1 MGDLSYTQLTLSA
14 FALLAA
20 LFYLYMLR
28 AFRYWSKR
36 QIPTLPP
43 SFPFGHF
50 GRIVTGQETVILSVE
65 KTYNTFKRISNYAGY
80 YMFGAPVL
88 IALNPEVIRNIMVK
102 DFQYFHDRGVYFNED
117 DDPLSAH
124 LFAIEGQKWKT
135 LRAKLSPTFTSG
147 KMKNM
152 FPTMVENSNNLE
164 KHIKEK
170 VSKGA
175 QLEVKDIL
183 ARFTTDMIG
192 TCALGIQCNSLKDQ
206 NAEFR
211 VIGKKVFTPTLWGNI
226 KQAFATAFRNL
237 SKSLHIKITN
247 QEVTNFF
254 ISAVTDTMQYREKN
268 KITRNDF
275 LQLLMQLQSK
285 GYLDGEEGKERMEP
299 LTMNEAAAQAFA
311 FYAAGF
317 ETSSSAMSFCLYE
330 LALNPEC
337 QRKARDEIHSVLA
350 KYDGRYTYEAL
361 SEMKYVDMA
370 IDETLRKYP
379 TLPVLNREC
388 AKDYKLPGTNTV
400 IPRGTPIFIPVG
412 GLHHDPQYYPE
423 PDKFDPERFTEENK
437 AKRHHFAYLP
447 FGEGPRICIGMRF
460 GMMQTR
466 LGLITLI
473 KDYEIKPCA
482 KTEVPLKMDPK
493 SFLTTTLGGIWL
505 HFEPL
510 SK

>member
-1 MGDLSYTQLTLSA
+1 MFELNIVQWFLAVIIVALATAYFWMAGRFKFWAKYGVDSLT
-14 FALLAA
+14 
-20 LFYLYMLR
+20 
-28 AFRYWSKR
+28 
-36 QIPTLPP
+36 P
-43 SFPFGHF
+43 SFPFGNF
-50 GRIVTGQETVILSVE
+50 GPMMAGKESMGMSIANAYNACKNSGPYCGYFLFGTPGLVVIDPE
-65 KTYNTFKRISNYAGY
+65 AIKT
-80 YMFGAPVL
+80 
-88 IALNPEVIRNIMVK
+88 IMVK
-102 DFQYFHDRGVYFNED
+102 DFQYFHDRGIFYNEKH
-117 DDPLSAH
+117 DPISAN
-124 LFAIEGQKWKT
+124 LFAIEGDKWKN

-147 KMKNM
+147 KLRNM
-152 FPTMVENSNNLE
+152 FHTMVESTDELKTYMEIAVQNKTELE
-164 KHIKEK
+164 I
-170 VSKGA
+170 
-175 QLEVKDIL
+175 KDIL
-183 ARFTTDMIG
+183 ARFTTDIIG
-192 TCALGIQCNSLKDQ
+192 SCALGIQCNSLKDPK
-206 NAEFR
+206 AEFR
-211 VIGKKVFTPTLWGNI
+211 EIGKIIMTPSIIETVKG
-226 KQAFATAFRNL
+226 AFALTFR
-237 SKSLHIKITN
+237 SLAKRLALTTSRP
-247 QEVTNFF
+247 EVSEFF
-254 ISAVTDTMQYREKN
+254 LRTVKDTIHYREENNVSRK
-268 KITRNDF
+268 DF
-275 LQLLMQLQSK
+275 MQLLMQLKDNDTSGDK
-285 GYLDGEEGKERMEP
+285 TKMT
-299 LTMNEAAAQAFA
+299 LTTNEIAAQAFI
-311 FYAAGF
+311 FFLGGF

-330 LALNPEC
+330 LALHPEI
-337 QRKARDEIHSVLA
+337 QKRARDEIKQVINKHGGEIT
-350 KYDGRYTYEAL
+350 YDAL
-361 SEMKYVDMA
+361 TEMEYLDMT
-370 IDETLRKYP
+370 ISETLRKYP